1 MFTRFF
7 YSHLKACA
15 FYFLFFYLQTMSFY
29 SKEISINLIS
39 GSLKFLLN
47 IDWTKKRGKII
58 FFLFISHTPGF
69 YHNTTV
75 SKRETGI
82 TNDKYHTE
90 DVIEARS
97 SRTSIFVSFTK
108 NIISLCVCLFRAC
121 TTVFLFALQNSL
133 NEQAYML
140 FFVVCLASLYFRLFK
155 TLIGLTCSSKR
166 A

>member
-1 MFTRFF
+1 MR
-7 YSHLKACA
+7 
-15 FYFLFFYLQTMSFY
+15 FLFFYLQTMSFY

-75 SKRETGI
+75 SKRETHRYNER
-82 TNDKYHTE
+82 TNKYHTE

-121 TTVFLFALQNSL
+121 TTVFS
-133 NEQAYML
+133 
-140 FFVVCLASLYFRLFK
+140 V
-155 TLIGLTCSSKR
+155 CSSKFLER
-166 A
+166 TSIHAFFCCLLGKFIF